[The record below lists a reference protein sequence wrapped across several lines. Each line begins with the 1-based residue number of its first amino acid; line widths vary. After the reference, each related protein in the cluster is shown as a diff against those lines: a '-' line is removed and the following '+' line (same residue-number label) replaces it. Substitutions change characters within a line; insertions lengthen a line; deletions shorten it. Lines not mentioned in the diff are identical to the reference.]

1 MAYSKRHNGE
11 RKPNLTTDMT
21 QGNSMIMIVRFCFP
35 LLLGNIF
42 QQMYS
47 VIDTIIVGKGIG
59 DKALAAVGACN
70 SINFFILGFIIGMTG
85 GFGILLSQA
94 FGAGDMLLLRR
105 RAAMSALI
113 CLIVGIMVTLVSL
126 LFIEKYFIYMETP
139 ENIID
144 NSLKYFRVILFG
156 ITITMGNNLCLN
168 LLRALGDGKTPLK
181 AMIVS
186 SLINMILDLMFIL
199 VLKTGAEGAA
209 IATLIAQVCSVLF
222 ALRKIVKIP
231 ELKMERENWKVRPY
245 MIRELFITGLP
256 VAFMNSVTAIGNMVL
271 QYFVNLMG
279 SNYVAAYAAC
289 SKITG
294 LGQQPGQAVGLTML
308 TFTGQN
314 LGAGRYDRIKDGVK
328 KGVLLS
334 VLVNIPIAILL
345 VGFPTQLTR
354 LMLSEPSIIAMSKE
368 YLPITGICMIFLG
381 FLFVFRSTC
390 QGMGQTL
397 VPMLSGG
404 VEVVLRVSV
413 VMLAVGLSG
422 FYRIAAA
429 EVSAWIG
436 AWLMLMVTY
445 FYLIRRKN
453 PYQSG
458 KNGMNGEKE
467 KYEIFN

>member
-1 MAYSKRHNGE
+1 MVDSKRHNGE

-21 QGNSMIMIVRFCFP
+21 QGNSMIMIARFCFP

-47 VIDTIIVGKGIG
+47 VADTIIVGKGIG

-70 SINFFILGFIIGMTG
+70 SIQFFILGFIIGMTG

-94 FGAGDMLLLRR
+94 FGAGDVLLLRR
-105 RAAMSALI
+105 RTAMSALI

-139 ENIID
+139 ANIIH
-144 NSLKYFRVILFG
+144 NSLKYFRVILCG

-181 AMIVS
+181 AMMVS
-186 SLINMILDLMFIL
+186 SLINIILDLVFIV

-209 IATLIAQVCSVLF
+209 IATLIAQVSSVLF

-231 ELKMERENWKVRPY
+231 ELMMERENWKVRPF
-245 MIRELFITGLP
+245 MIRELLITGLP

-334 VLVNIPIAILL
+334 VLVNIPIIILL
-345 VGFPTQLTR
+345 VGFPTKLAS
-354 LMLSEPSIIAMSKE
+354 LMLTEPNIIAMSKE
-368 YLPITGICMIFLG
+368 YLPITGICMVLLG

-397 VPMLSGG
+397 MPMLSGG
-404 VEVVLRVSV
+404 VEVVMRVSV
-413 VMLAVGLSG
+413 VMLAVGLLG
-422 FYRIAAA
+422 FYRIAVA

-436 AWLMLMVTY
+436 AWLMLMATY
-445 FYLIRRKN
+445 FYLIRRKK
-453 PYQSG
+453 PYQNETNELRKG
-458 KNGMNGEKE
+458 TV
-467 KYEIFN
+467 